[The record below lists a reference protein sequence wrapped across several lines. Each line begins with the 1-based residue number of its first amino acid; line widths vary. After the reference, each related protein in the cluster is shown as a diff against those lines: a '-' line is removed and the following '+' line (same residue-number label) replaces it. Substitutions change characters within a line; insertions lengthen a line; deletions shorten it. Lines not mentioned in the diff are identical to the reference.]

1 MAVGIARRELTEP
14 PCRSCG
20 GGINPQT
27 GRLTE
32 MPKLTV
38 WEIDR
43 EDRYDID
50 GTKLPDSAAQVW
62 QGINCLETM
71 NVLMTCHT
79 LNCPDSGS
87 LEAENGLLR
96 DSYIDV
102 LEQHIRLNGEDSQE
116 GLDEAHGLIT
126 LARETRTARQGKQL
140 IVGVWI

>member
-1 MAVGIARRELTEP
+1 
-14 PCRSCG
+14 
-20 GGINPQT
+20 
-27 GRLTE
+27 

-38 WEIDR
+38 WEIDN
-43 EDRYDID
+43 EDKYDID
-50 GTKLPDSAAQVW
+50 GTELPDSAAQVW

-79 LNCPDSGS
+79 LNSPDSGS

-96 DSYIDV
+96 DDYIDELERHV
-102 LEQHIRLNGEDSQE
+102 LLDGEDCQE
-116 GLDEAHGLIT
+116 GLDEARELIT